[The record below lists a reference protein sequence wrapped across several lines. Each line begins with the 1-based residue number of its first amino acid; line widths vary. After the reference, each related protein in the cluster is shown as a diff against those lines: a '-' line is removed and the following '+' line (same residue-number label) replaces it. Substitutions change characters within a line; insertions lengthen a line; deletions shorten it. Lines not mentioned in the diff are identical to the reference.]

1 MTLGSARLSFGSEL
15 SNSRI
20 CNSPFAPKMGKD
32 VLPGFCSGRSATRK
46 SSQVLSLYRKTPG
59 LSRHSTFIPSM
70 LGRMSDGLRMGF
82 SAKRF
87 AMSAIVRI
95 FVHVTESRQGGIATS
110 FRFTPPPFWQI
121 LPNHLQACENEDT
134 FREPLRDRVCGIT
147 PRHKSPSCSFD
158 LS

>member
-46 SSQVLSLYRKTPG
+46 RSQVLSLYRKTPG

-82 SAKRF
+82 SSKRF

-95 FVHVTESRQGGIATS
+95 FLIRVTHDDIVDYG
-110 FRFTPPPFWQI
+110 PFSLAQYF
-121 LPNHLQACENEDT
+121 PSHRSEHHD
-134 FREPLRDRVCGIT
+134 
-147 PRHKSPSCSFD
+147 PRGV
-158 LS
+158 